1 MNMKKLLALLLA
13 LTLSLTGLCAAA
25 EQDEDVVLATAYDGA
40 VSVLMSEVK
49 EEFDQMLDSY
59 IAYYAQYGY
68 EMDKYDTDFQNS
80 VAQETVQMKLSQR
93 VAERH
98 AEETGYV
105 LTPELDESYQA
116 QAKAALDEMM
126 DYYKQYLLSYG
137 VSEDEVESVV
147 TEELAAAGYT
157 YDTLYESAKL
167 KGVLDHLYAL
177 GIEGVEVTE
186 EEVRQAYDAKVEEQK
201 ATYDADVDS
210 FINAY
215 LSEEDILY
223 TPENVR
229 LMHCI
234 FTAMDEEQ
242 AEATP
247 DEATLAE
254 TQDADPLSL
263 SGLARANA
271 VLAKIRAGEDF
282 TSVMEAYN
290 EDSSTAE
297 QMALG
302 YPIAEGST
310 MYGDEFKAGAMALEH
325 VGDVSDVIVTDYGY
339 FILKYAADIPAGTV
353 DFETRKEAE
362 TEEALTNKQNDAY
375 SAYIDGMLGDANIVM
390 NDLSPLFN
398 IYVGESVESTVAYA
412 GVTEETDLTDMPA
425 GDTVAKLASGAT
437 LDVLGRIDVDGESY
451 AFVAVPGTTIKGYVK
466 AAAMTDMAE
475 ADALAVDNTALA
487 TVCPV
492 EGKKPTFTIAM
503 NDGSVIYGEL
513 YPEQTPESV
522 GNFISL
528 ANSSFYDGL
537 IFHRVIPGFMIQGG
551 DPLGNGTG
559 GPGYAI
565 KGEFSANG
573 VENNLSHTRGVLS
586 MARSSAMDSAGS
598 QFFIMHADSDYLDG
612 DYAAFGLVLGG
623 METVDLIASQPTN
636 SSDKP
641 MSDQTMRTVYVETYG
656 QEYTFTK
663 LED

>member
-1 MNMKKLLALLLA
+1 
-13 LTLSLTGLCAAA
+13 
-25 EQDEDVVLATAYDGA
+25 
-40 VSVLMSEVK
+40 
-49 EEFDQMLDSY
+49 
-59 IAYYAQYGY
+59 
-68 EMDKYDTDFQNS
+68 
-80 VAQETVQMKLSQR
+80 
-93 VAERH
+93 
-98 AEETGYV
+98 
-105 LTPELDESYQA
+105 
-116 QAKAALDEMM
+116 
-126 DYYKQYLLSYG
+126 
-137 VSEDEVESVV
+137 
-147 TEELAAAGYT
+147 
-157 YDTLYESAKL
+157 
-167 KGVLDHLYAL
+167 
-177 GIEGVEVTE
+177 
-186 EEVRQAYDAKVEEQK
+186 
-201 ATYDADVDS
+201 
-210 FINAY
+210 
-215 LSEEDILY
+215 
-223 TPENVR
+223 
-229 LMHCI
+229 
-234 FTAMDEEQ
+234 
-242 AEATP
+242 
-247 DEATLAE
+247 
-254 TQDADPLSL
+254 
-263 SGLARANA
+263 
-271 VLAKIRAGEDF
+271 
-282 TSVMEAYN
+282 
-290 EDSSTAE
+290 
-297 QMALG
+297 
-302 YPIAEGST
+302 

-398 IYVGESVESTVAYA
+398 IYVGESVEATVAYA

-437 LDVLGRIDVDGESY
+437 LDVLGRIDVDGESF

-641 MSDQTMRTVYVETYG
+641 MSDQTMRTVFVETYG

>member
-98 AEETGYV
+98 AEQTGDV
-105 LTPELDESYQA
+105 LTPELDQSYQE
-116 QAKAALDEMM
+116 QASAAMAEMT

-137 VSEDEVESVV
+137 ISEDEVESVV

-282 TSVMEAYN
+282 TSVM
-290 EDSSTAE
+290 
-297 QMALG
+297 
-302 YPIAEGST
+302 
-310 MYGDEFKAGAMALEH
+310 
-325 VGDVSDVIVTDYGY
+325 
-339 FILKYAADIPAGTV
+339 
-353 DFETRKEAE
+353 
-362 TEEALTNKQNDAY
+362 
-375 SAYIDGMLGDANIVM
+375 
-390 NDLSPLFN
+390 
-398 IYVGESVESTVAYA
+398 
-412 GVTEETDLTDMPA
+412 
-425 GDTVAKLASGAT
+425 
-437 LDVLGRIDVDGESY
+437 
-451 AFVAVPGTTIKGYVK
+451 
-466 AAAMTDMAE
+466 
-475 ADALAVDNTALA
+475 
-487 TVCPV
+487 
-492 EGKKPTFTIAM
+492 
-503 NDGSVIYGEL
+503 
-513 YPEQTPESV
+513 
-522 GNFISL
+522 
-528 ANSSFYDGL
+528 
-537 IFHRVIPGFMIQGG
+537 
-551 DPLGNGTG
+551 
-559 GPGYAI
+559 
-565 KGEFSANG
+565 
-573 VENNLSHTRGVLS
+573 
-586 MARSSAMDSAGS
+586 
-598 QFFIMHADSDYLDG
+598 
-612 DYAAFGLVLGG
+612 
-623 METVDLIASQPTN
+623 
-636 SSDKP
+636 
-641 MSDQTMRTVYVETYG
+641 
-656 QEYTFTK
+656 
-663 LED
+663 

>member
-49 EEFDQMLDSY
+49 EEFDQVLHSY
-59 IAYYAQYGY
+59 IAYYGQYGY

-116 QAKAALDEMM
+116 QAQAALDEMM
-126 DYYKQYLLSYG
+126 GYYKQYLLSYG
-137 VSEDEVESVV
+137 ISEDEVESVV

-302 YPIAEGST
+302 YPIAEGSA

-362 TEEALTNKQNDAY
+362 TQETLTNKQNDAY
-375 SAYIDGMLGDANIVM
+375 SAYIDGMLNDANIIV

-398 IYVGESVESTVAYA
+398 VYVGESVEATVAYA
-412 GVTEETDLTDMPA
+412 GVTAETDLTDMPA
-425 GDTVAKLASGAT
+425 GDAVAKLAAGAT
-437 LDVLGRIDVDGESY
+437 LDVLSPDGTLSGSNACSLLLHARLEDVTLLLTGDLTRDSEPND
-451 AFVAVPGTTIKGYVK
+451 VPG
-466 AAAMTDMAE
+466 
-475 ADALAVDNTALA
+475 ADVLKVAHHGSGNSTSDAFLDQASPELAL
-487 TVCPV
+487 
-492 EGKKPTFTIAM
+492 I
-503 NDGSVIYGEL
+503 
-513 YPEQTPESV
+513 SV
-522 GNFISL
+522 GANNRYGHPDGRVLDSL
-528 ANSSFYDGL
+528 A
-537 IFHRVIPGFMIQGG
+537 RVGAQ
-551 DPLGNGTG
+551 
-559 GPGYAI
+559 
-565 KGEFSANG
+565 
-573 VENNLSHTRGVLS
+573 VL
-586 MARSSAMDSAGS
+586 RTDEAGS
-598 QFFIMHADSDYLDG
+598 ITLWLRS
-612 DYAAFGLVLGG
+612 GG
-623 METVDLIASQPTN
+623 Y
-636 SSDKP
+636 
-641 MSDQTMRTVYVETYG
+641 RVETYLR
-656 QEYTFTK
+656 EA
-663 LED
+663 EAR